1 MAPTHSPGSHSRC
14 VCSRSWGSMDPTPVP
29 WEPGV
34 LEGRQR
40 PRGTRRPQV
49 AGMGVPLSLASPSG
63 PTAFPCSHSPVERPA
78 GSLSTVLLGP
88 VALPAASKQAGR
100 RPGQPAAPRPQGN
113 RREPMTDR
121 GPEERDP
128 PSSSLSDGQ
137 TSSVGRT
144 SVRQG
149 GQSHRALGL
158 TARPGISGASN
169 PEGCRLW
176 LRLDGPAGAHRGR
189 GSKLRPGTQ
198 RLQPSRWREFSTGLF
213 L

>member
-1 MAPTHSPGSHSRC
+1 MAPTHSPGSHYRC
-14 VCSRSWGSMDPTPVP
+14 VCSCSWGSAVPTAVP

-34 LEGRQR
+34 LEGGRR

-49 AGMGVPLSLASPSG
+49 AGMGVPLPLATPSG
-63 PTAFPCSHSPVERPA
+63 PTAFPCSHSPVEPPA
-78 GSLSTVLLGP
+78 SSLSTVLLGP
-88 VALPAASKQAGR
+88 VALPAASNPAGR

-121 GPEERDP
+121 GPAEM
-128 PSSSLSDGQ
+128 SGGH

-149 GQSHRALGL
+149 GQSPRALGL
-158 TARPGISGASN
+158 SARPGISCASN
-169 PEGCRLW
+169 PEGCRMG
-176 LRLDGPAGAHRGR
+176 LRLDGPAGAHSGR
-189 GSKLRPGTQ
+189 GTKVPPCTQ
-198 RLQPSRWREFSTGLF
+198 RLLPSRWREFSVGLF